1 MKRIIKTFYN
11 FINESESAPTSTE
24 VISKVQGIFI
34 NTASYGD
41 PNSVSI
47 YVNNQTIN
55 PKGEIR
61 IDFNKRNTRILLDLS
76 GDKTR
81 PGTLGD
87 VNKVVENLF
96 LAAGA
101 KRVPY
106 TKKDGSSS
114 YLNHTVDYGGM
125 TLTKITEVLTE
136 LKSMSSY

>member
-11 FINESESAPTSTE
+11 FINESETAPTGTE
-24 VISKVQGIFI
+24 VITQVETLF

-47 YVNNQTIN
+47 YVNNPTIN
-55 PKGEIR
+55 SKGEIR

-101 KRVPY
+101 KQVPY
-106 TKKDGSSS
+106 KKKDGTYG
-114 YLNHTVDYGGM
+114 YLNHVVDYGGM
-125 TLTKITEVLTE
+125 TLTKITEVLTT
-136 LKSMSSY
+136 LKSMKS

>member
-11 FINESESAPTSTE
+11 FINESETAPTGTE
-24 VISKVQGIFI
+24 VITQVETLF

-47 YVNNQTIN
+47 YVNNLTIN

-101 KRVPY
+101 KQVPY
-106 TKKDGSSS
+106 KKKDGTYG
-114 YLNHTVDYGGM
+114 YLNHVVDYGGM
-125 TLTKITEVLTE
+125 TLTKITEVLTK
-136 LKSMSSY
+136 LKSMRA

>member
-11 FINESESAPTSTE
+11 FINESETAPTGTE
-24 VISKVQGIFI
+24 VITQVETLF

-47 YVNNQTIN
+47 YVNNPTIN

-101 KRVPY
+101 KQVPY
-106 TKKDGSSS
+106 KKKDGTYG
-114 YLNHTVDYGGM
+114 YLNHVVDYGGM
-125 TLTKITEVLTE
+125 TLTKITEVLTT
-136 LKSMSSY
+136 LKSMKS

>member
-11 FINESESAPTSTE
+11 FINESETAPTGTE
-24 VISKVQGIFI
+24 VITQVETLF

-47 YVNNQTIN
+47 YVNNLTIN

-101 KRVPY
+101 KQVPY
-106 TKKDGSSS
+106 KKKDGTYG
-114 YLNHTVDYGGM
+114 YLNHVVDYGGM
-125 TLTKITEVLTE
+125 TLTKITEVLTK
-136 LKSMSSY
+136 LKSMKS

>member
-11 FINESESAPTSTE
+11 FINESETAPSGTE
-24 VISKVQGIFI
+24 VITQVETLF

-47 YVNNQTIN
+47 YVNNPKIN

-101 KRVPY
+101 KQVPY
-106 TKKDGSSS
+106 KKKDGTSG
-114 YLNHTVDYGGM
+114 YLNHVVDYGGM
-125 TLTKITEVLTE
+125 TLTKITEVLTT
-136 LKSMSSY
+136 LKSMKV

>member
-11 FINESESAPTSTE
+11 FINESEAVPTGAE
-24 VISKVQGIFI
+24 VIAQVEKIWEF
-34 NTASYGD
+34 TASYGD

-47 YVNNQTIN
+47 YVNNPTIN

-101 KRVPY
+101 KQVPY
-106 TKKDGSSS
+106 KKKDGTYG
-114 YLNHTVDYGGM
+114 YLNHVVDYGGM
-125 TLTKITEVLTE
+125 TLTKITEVLTK
-136 LKSMSSY
+136 LKSMRA